1 VDGAGFEE
9 FLLDASKEYE
19 VEGIVVS
26 PKIYKNNKQIKHC
39 SLNTSLFHKFEI

>member
-26 PKIYKNNKQIKHC
+26 PKIYKNNIQIKHC
-39 SLNTSLFHKFEI
+39 SQV